1 MSLHRFYEKFLLS
14 LKRESFTSVGQES
27 EKLKTTIIAKAMSVV
42 IACLFL
48 ALFLVPAGF
57 ASKGGMP
64 GDEAATLIT
73 CGKTL
78 GAFTVFPSA
87 RLNINQKGSVSGF
100 EIHLSNVDGGCS
112 VMIYASNDAGYDI
125 DLSDHRD
132 SDEMTIAW
140 R

>member
-1 MSLHRFYEKFLLS
+1 
-14 LKRESFTSVGQES
+14 
-27 EKLKTTIIAKAMSVV
+27 MSVV